1 MVKALTQF
9 IAIFGIPKIIQS
21 DQGSNF
27 SSHLF
32 AQVLKQLNVKH
43 HQASAYH
50 AQSQGALERFYQS
63 LKSLMRSYCT
73 EMGNDWEEG
82 MPWLLLAAREVC
94 QESTDFSPND
104 LVFGHKV
111 RGPVAVLRDEWL
123 TEEPPSNLIDYV
135 NGFRHRHYVAGEL
148 AKQNLGGSQTKMK
161 YLYDKKSEKRQFS
174 EGDQVLALLPVVG
187 SPFQAKFVGPYTV
200 VRQL

>member
-1 MVKALTQF
+1 
-9 IAIFGIPKIIQS
+9 
-21 DQGSNF
+21 
-27 SSHLF
+27 
-32 AQVLKQLNVKH
+32 
-43 HQASAYH
+43 
-50 AQSQGALERFYQS
+50 
-63 LKSLMRSYCT
+63 
-73 EMGNDWEEG
+73 MGNDWEEG
-82 MPWLLLAAREVC
+82 LPWLLLAAREVC

-200 VRQL
+200 VRQLSELNYLIATPDRRTRNQLCHVNLLKPYYARTSAQLQSGASGVSPSDIAPVHVPNHVFI